1 MVITKTVIDDN
12 VMRMK
17 SQPQLATRWLWSFA
31 FFVFKKTSF
40 VLNSFC
46 FLCFQKILLPSFWI
60 HWTSFVLNSFCFI
73 CFESSRLIT
82 VLHFIC
88 SNEIYML
95 LAFES
100 FFSGKGIWMSGRVRK
115 IITCLFPF
123 YFFRKKKLK
132 SSFDQTRFCYSG
144 WRRLKFVFSRSF
156 FLRVFMSGSYLIG
169 LFSILEICSFLW
181 EICFFLVTR
190 FACSL
195 RFFSLYERTMFSAKR
210 FVCSH
215 FSFWREWDSDTGL
228 VRVLFQVGRFL
239 FVSGAFASPKYDK
252 CYSSWWGRERSLP
265 ILASSSW
272 RIL

>member
-31 FFVFKKTSF
+31 SFVFKKK
-40 VLNSFC
+40 N
-46 FLCFQKILLPSFWI
+46 FLCFELIELSFVFKKIASFVMNSLNFLCFEFILLRLFWI
-60 HWTSFVLNSFCFI
+60 IKVI
-73 CFESSRLIT
+73 
-82 VLHFIC
+82 LHFIC

-95 LAFES
+95 AFES
-100 FFSGKGIWMSGRVRK
+100 FCWKGNLDVRHGAEDYNLPFSF
-115 IITCLFPF
+115 LFLLQ
-123 YFFRKKKLK
+123 KNLK
-132 SSFDQTRFCYSG
+132 SSFDQTRFCHSG